1 MAKLTSKELR
11 TGTTG
16 LPLGVALTHWHS
28 TVADYVALTKP
39 RIISLL
45 LLTTL
50 GAMIIATGKLP
61 PLELALAT
69 LLAGSMMAGAAN
81 ALNCYLDRV
90 IDLRMSRTRTRPIPA
105 RRIAPTNALIFS
117 LTLAAGA
124 FLLFTLA
131 VNLLSALLSF
141 AGFMIYILV
150 YTLWLKRTSSSAVF
164 FGGIAG
170 AVPPLV
176 GWAAA
181 TGQLDWHAFEL
192 FAIVAIWQVPHT
204 WTLSLMLQ
212 NDYARARVPVL
223 PIVSGPDETRKQIL
237 LYTVLLALF
246 TLLPYATGML
256 TGPYIAPTVVLGA
269 EFMTLAGKL
278 LRTPDRRLTVQL
290 YKYSLIYLA
299 LLFITLA
306 IGRMWP
312 L

>member
-1 MAKLTSKELR
+1 MAKLTSKELHR
-11 TGTTG
+11 GTNVAA
-16 LPLGVALTHWHS
+16 LSAALTDWRS
-28 TVADYVALTKP
+28 IVSDYVVLTKP

-50 GAMIIATGKLP
+50 TAMLIATGKLP
-61 PLELALAT
+61 PLELAFAT
-69 LLAGSMMAGAAN
+69 LLAGGMMAGAAN

-90 IDLRMSRTRTRPIPA
+90 MDLRMSRTRNRPIPA

-117 LTLAAGA
+117 LTLATSA

-141 AGFMIYILV
+141 AGFLIYILV
-150 YTLWLKRTSSSAVF
+150 YTLWLKRTSPSAVF

-181 TGQLDWHAFEL
+181 TGQVDLHAFEL

-204 WTLSLMLQ
+204 WALSLMLQ
-212 NDYARARVPVL
+212 NDYARAKVPVL
-223 PIVSGPDETRKQIL
+223 PVVAGPDETRKQIL

-246 TLLPYATGML
+246 TFLPYTTGL
-256 TGPYIAPTVVLGA
+256 LDLGYFVPTVILGA
-269 EFMTLAGKL
+269 EFIALAGKL
-278 LRTPDRRLTVQL
+278 YRAPDRRLTVQL

-299 LLFITLA
+299 LLFITMA
-306 IGRMWP
+306 VGRLWP